1 MLLEPIQD
9 YFALLNEGYLI
20 VIIAVSIALVS
31 IITYRDR
38 QAKVSKIVLLS
49 VLSITLVPFLLSF
62 MFLGFL
68 GYQHVFA
75 HSYEYLQLS
84 VSIFLIFLTLLV
96 GMFVNAAILDHEP
109 FNFIFVFLSLIVL
122 VIMGAIGPVVFVLA
136 RLIWSVIL
144 RFSGNEQLP
153 QY

>member
-1 MLLEPIQD
+1 VLLEPIQD

-96 GMFVNAAILDHEP
+96 GMFVNAAILDHQP

-144 RFSGNEQLP
+144 
-153 QY
+153 

>member
-38 QAKVSKIVLLS
+38 QAKVSKIVLFS
-49 VLSITLVPFLLSF
+49 VLSIALMPFLLSF

-96 GMFVNAAILDHEP
+96 GMFVNAAILDHQP

-144 RFSGNEQLP
+144 
-153 QY
+153 

>member
-96 GMFVNAAILDHEP
+96 GMFVNAAILDHQP

-144 RFSGNEQLP
+144 
-153 QY
+153 

>member
-144 RFSGNEQLP
+144 
-153 QY
+153 

>member
-1 MLLEPIQD
+1 VLLEPIQD

-144 RFSGNEQLP
+144 
-153 QY
+153 